1 MIQQLGE
8 PSGVPQKE
16 PAHHCLKSRGLP
28 IGGRIATPGSSPG
41 PVPAPP
47 HPVPLQIVEQRI
59 QPQQCGGLGSG
70 PDFLHNSPV
79 QAVAAAGLTALT
91 QPLMEFPDRIPQP
104 GQLEWAQVI
113 APQGL
118 ALMQPDGRGWI

>member
-1 MIQQLGE
+1 M
-8 PSGVPQKE
+8 
-16 PAHHCLKSRGLP
+16 
-28 IGGRIATPGSSPG
+28 
-41 PVPAPP
+41 
-47 HPVPLQIVEQRI
+47 
-59 QPQQCGGLGSG
+59 
-70 PDFLHNSPV
+70 

-118 ALMQPDGRGWI
+118 ALMQPGGRGWI